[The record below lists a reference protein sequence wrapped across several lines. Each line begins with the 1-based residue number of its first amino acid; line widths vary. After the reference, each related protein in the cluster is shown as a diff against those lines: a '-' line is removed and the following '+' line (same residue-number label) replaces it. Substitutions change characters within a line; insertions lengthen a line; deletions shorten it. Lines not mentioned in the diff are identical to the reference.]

1 MNTDSIASWAPSRQ
15 ICRQIS
21 KINEKDAV
29 ASESLN
35 AHEEHDEEHE
45 EEHAM
50 DVAAEALAEAV
61 VAAEMAEEEEEERVK
76 ENEKENLTQKIATP
90 KKPKL
95 NFFGVAHL
103 KVTEEHLERKFSMR
117 LKKMPVLFSPNGGDS
132 ESSSEEDDETEKEE
146 KISNHVNNVHSAIKN
161 KKMKSRLGSTV
172 GLMSAPPI
180 SLTKSKE
187 SGNFERAAAML
198 KSNRKK
204 RNARALK
211 HIHQLQADYSSDKSK
226 KKKKKKKKNIFS
238 IVNQVEDLNDS
249 QQASSSAAVV
259 VPHPPL
265 ESSTTETI
273 GDLELVADTVVG
285 VNDVNEER
293 SISQEK
299 EDQDSGMNGRI
310 LMTVSHRNPRTGM
323 EQVANTVAVAP
334 KTPATREVMLENGY
348 VFEPDNNTNND
359 TNDNNDDVVDDEDD
373 VLGLKKR
380 EEEIYKI
387 KVKNVKSDIRLNAI
401 NAIGGKSVWKNYT
414 WKEKYETL
422 QNTAVTSKS
431 SITPSII
438 RTPIKKELS
447 HKLTG
452 REIMNWSSDTKKTS
466 KNKITTKIDQVRIN
480 STNNN
485 STKISPMAKSKTQKK
500 KRKILPRSGT
510 MNLGKVGTLI
520 GLRSKKVITKKIHIT
535 RCESKEER
543 FARIRADLK
552 VSVNNIH
559 CNYRYKY
566 TYSFSNSI
574 D

>member
-1 MNTDSIASWAPSRQ
+1 MG
-15 ICRQIS
+15 
-21 KINEKDAV
+21 DAV

-61 VAAEMAEEEEEERVK
+61 VAAEMAEEEEEERAK
-76 ENEKENLTQKIATP
+76 EKENLTQNIATP

-95 NFFGVAHL
+95 NFFGVARL

-117 LKKMPVLFSPNGGDS
+117 LKQMPVLFSPNGGDS
-132 ESSSEEDDETEKEE
+132 ESSEEEDDETEKEE
-146 KISNHVNNVHSAIKN
+146 KISNQVNNVHSEDDQLNSVHSTESFNSVHSAIKN

-172 GLMSAPPI
+172 GLMSAPPM

-226 KKKKKKKKNIFS
+226 KKKKKKNIFS
-238 IVNQVEDLNDS
+238 IVNQVEDVNDS

-273 GDLELVADTVVG
+273 GDLEHVADTVVG

-299 EDQDSGMNGRI
+299 EEEQDSGMNGRI
-310 LMTVSHRNPRTGM
+310 LMTVSHRNPRTGL
-323 EQVANTVAVAP
+323 EQVANIVAVAP
-334 KTPATREVMLENGY
+334 KTPTTREVMLENGY
-348 VFEPDNNTNND
+348 VFESDKNTKKD
-359 TNDNNDDVVDDEDD
+359 TNAVNDAVVDAGDNGDD

-387 KVKNVKSDIRLNAI
+387 KVKNVQSDIRLIAI
-401 NAIGGKSVWKNYT
+401 NASGGKSVWKNYT

-422 QNTAVTSKS
+422 QNTAVTSTP
-431 SITPSII
+431 SITPSITT
-438 RTPIKKELS
+438 TPIKKKLS

-452 REIMNWSSDTKKTS
+452 REIMNWSSETKKTS
-466 KNKITTKIDQVRIN
+466 KNKITTKINQVRIN
-480 STNNN
+480 STNIN
-485 STKISPMAKSKTQKK
+485 STKISPMAKSKITKEKK
-500 KRKILPRSGT
+500 K
-510 MNLGKVGTLI
+510 NV
-520 GLRSKKVITKKIHIT
+520 
-535 RCESKEER
+535 
-543 FARIRADLK
+543 
-552 VSVNNIH
+552 
-559 CNYRYKY
+559 
-566 TYSFSNSI
+566 
-574 D
+574 